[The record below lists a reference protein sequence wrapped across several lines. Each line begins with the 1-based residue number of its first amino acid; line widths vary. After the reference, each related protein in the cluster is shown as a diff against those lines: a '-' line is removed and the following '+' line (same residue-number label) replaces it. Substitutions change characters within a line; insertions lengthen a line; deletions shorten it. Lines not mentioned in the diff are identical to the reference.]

1 MGSKRVRH
9 NWATEHTHTEV
20 RWYINFWIQ
29 DISQLNHWIPW
40 ALRRFCSISEYIIRI
55 DIFCSWQNFML
66 VPCSMEWG
74 VYYGR
79 QGQVRATETFPIYYR
94 REPITIMFLWGIA
107 ETTATIKH
115 LKMQGYWFSS
125 HSHSIFPICPVQK
138 ADGAQKM
145 TVESIIYLSTYTHTK
160 SLFKSPFFI
169 TSVQHRSKKES
180 HSKD

>member
-20 RWYINFWIQ
+20 RWYLNFWIQ

-40 ALRRFCSISEYIIRI
+40 TLRRFCSISEHIIRI
-55 DIFCSWQNFML
+55 DIFCSWRNFTL
-66 VPCSMEWG
+66 VPCSMKWG
-74 VYYGR
+74 LYYGR
-79 QGQVRATETFPIYYR
+79 QGQVGATETFPTYYS
-94 REPITIMFLWGIA
+94 REPITIIFLWGIA
-107 ETTATIKH
+107 ETTVTIKD

-145 TVESIIYLSTYTHTK
+145 TVESIIYHLSIY
-160 SLFKSPFFI
+160 LN
-169 TSVQHRSKKES
+169 KEIS
-180 HSKD
+180 FQKPIPYHFSTA